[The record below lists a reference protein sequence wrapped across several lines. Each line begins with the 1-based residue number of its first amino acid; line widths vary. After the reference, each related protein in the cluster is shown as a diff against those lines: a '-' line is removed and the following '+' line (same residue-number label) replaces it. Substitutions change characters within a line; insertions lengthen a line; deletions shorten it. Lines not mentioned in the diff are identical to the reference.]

1 MYAIRC
7 EALNFKLSKSQKKV
21 IKRVNRYLITGQKP
35 GAADADADADDS
47 SMQTAAEGPGGDS
60 FVPRKESKL
69 SLSAS
74 DLKNDRTV
82 SKSAT
87 ESEKKKAKVVAP
99 YPAGAAESL
108 GSLKKGV
115 GVDAPEKGVRGVE
128 KGVGKKAAP
137 SKSAPTL
144 GMQCVLFVCFCEV
157 LLLFF
162 RSLVFGS
169 LCVRV
174 CVCVLFCLFSCYFMF
189 VCFVSYVCYTF
200 IKELLFI

>member
-35 GAADADADADDS
+35 GAADADADDS

-87 ESEKKKAKVVAP
+87 ESEKKKARVVAP
-99 YPAGAAESL
+99 SPAGAAESL

-115 GVDAPEKGVRGVE
+115 GADAPEKGVPGVE

-157 LLLFF
+157 LLGCFF
-162 RSLVFGS
+162 GGLCLWFFVCLC
-169 LCVRV
+169 LCV
-174 CVCVLFCLFSCYFMF
+174 VLL
-189 VCFVSYVCYTF
+189 V
-200 IKELLFI
+200 